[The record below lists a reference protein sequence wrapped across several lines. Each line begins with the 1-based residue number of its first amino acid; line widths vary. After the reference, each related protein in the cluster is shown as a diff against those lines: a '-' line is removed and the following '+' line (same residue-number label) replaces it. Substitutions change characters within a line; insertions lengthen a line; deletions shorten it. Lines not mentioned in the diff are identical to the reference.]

1 MQPDQWMSRSTF
13 AAMNDHDLAAFIAA
27 RHGGVN
33 SGRAEREMR
42 KRVAKGLIA
51 PNRP

>member
-1 MQPDQWMSRSTF
+1 MLPDLWMSRSAF
-13 AAMNDHDLAAFIAA
+13 AAMSDEDLQAFIAA

-42 KRVAKGLIA
+42 KRVAKGMKTTPA
-51 PNRP
+51 